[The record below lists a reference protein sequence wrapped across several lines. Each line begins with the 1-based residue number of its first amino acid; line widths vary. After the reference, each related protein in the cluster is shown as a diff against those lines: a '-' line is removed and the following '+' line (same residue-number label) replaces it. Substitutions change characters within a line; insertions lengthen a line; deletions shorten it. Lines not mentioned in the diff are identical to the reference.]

1 LLELLVQLEAVV
13 AGHGTEHAAASREQR
28 GEDAARTGPAGTLLL
43 LQLAGRTGHL
53 VTLLRL
59 VRALTTIGQILLHI
73 EVDRVVVG
81 LDTEN
86 LVFQNGLLA
95 GLLA

>member
-1 LLELLVQLEAVV
+1 ML
-13 AGHGTEHAAASREQR
+13 
-28 GEDAARTGPAGTLLL
+28 PAGTLLL